1 MIEKRRRKLC
11 DRSTMGI
18 GLRGPFVVV
27 TTLATLG
34 CGPSP
39 ITSARIEGA
48 IAPTFANLVQ
58 VQVSRLGLPPMA
70 ASDFAVTAS
79 CLRLVAESNSGA
91 GDWACTL
98 VWHGPRRQ
106 TLRNTYDLSVATD
119 GCYTATVD
127 GEQLGGPVLQASD
140 GSDVRNLLYAFEG
153 CFDTT

>member
-1 MIEKRRRKLC
+1 MRGR
-11 DRSTMGI
+11 TMGI
-18 GLRGPFVVV
+18 GLRGAFAVV
-27 TTLATLG
+27 TTVATLG
-34 CGPSP
+34 CGSSP

-58 VQVSRLGLPPMA
+58 VQVSRLGLPSMA

-91 GDWACTL
+91 GNWACTL
-98 VWHGPRRQ
+98 VWHGPHRQ
-106 TLRNTYDLSVATD
+106 TLRDTYDLFVATD

-127 GEQLGGPVLQASD
+127 GEQLGGPTIKASD

>member
-1 MIEKRRRKLC
+1 MIAGPKRPGCANVRAGYDKALMIEKRRRKLC

-58 VQVSRLGLPPMA
+58 VHVSRLGLPSMA
-70 ASDFAVTAS
+70 ASDFAVTA
-79 CLRLVAESNSGA
+79 LVAAA
-91 GDWACTL
+91 GT
-98 VWHGPRRQ
+98 RRYSVR
-106 TLRNTYDLSVATD
+106 LFRVATNGGLGQIG
-119 GCYTATVD
+119 GCY
-127 GEQLGGPVLQASD
+127 
-140 GSDVRNLLYAFEG
+140 VRYPG
-153 CFDTT
+153 WSC